1 MAAAARMKAT
11 APPGAVAAHESGHGV
26 IARVLGIEV
35 VRASAKPGEAGVRT
49 RYKIGGSTAAQVAE
63 TIEALIVVDLAGAT
77 AEQRATGR
85 SEPGAARADELNA
98 LRRGLR
104 LSLSMNAGLDDA
116 EELVERLRQ
125 EAERLV
131 SENLAAIEAV
141 ATELGKGEPLDGD
154 QIDALMAGKT

>member
-49 RYKIGGSTAAQVAE
+49 RYKIGGSTAAEAAE

-85 SEPGAARADELNA
+85 SEPGAARADERNA
-98 LRRGLR
+98 LRRALQLGL
-104 LSLSMNAGLDDA
+104 LTSAGLDAA
-116 EELVERLRQ
+116 EELVERSRPK
-125 EAERLV
+125 AAALV
-131 SENLAAIEAV
+131 MQHWPAIEAV
-141 ATELGKGEPLDGD
+141 ADALADG
-154 QIDALMAGKT
+154 QVLTGSEIDALMAAAP